1 LTDVPFDDGVDVA
14 ALAPVRVD
22 GCAGMA
28 PLRFNGCA
36 GMAPLRFDF
45 VGQTS
50 YVCLG
55 CDRVPAVR

>member
-1 LTDVPFDDGVDVA
+1 LTDVPFNDGVDVA

-28 PLRFNGCA
+28 PLRF
-36 GMAPLRFDF
+36 DF
-45 VGQTS
+45 VGQTF